1 MDRLVDLIKVYD
13 NDLEDDVCDYLVY
26 HFEKSFNRH
35 KKTLRNRT
43 PNFTEYNL
51 SRNAWRNK
59 KSKKIYDLLVNQIH
73 LRSKD
78 YFKYINDNFNY
89 LFPKDRIYSN
99 TVFPKSYNIE
109 RVRIK

>member
-51 SRNAWRNK
+51 SRNAWRDK
-59 KSKKIYDLLVNQIH
+59 KSKKYMIYWLIKSTLDQKITLSILMIILIISFQKIEFIQTQYFQNPII
-73 LRSKD
+73 LR
-78 YFKYINDNFNY
+78 
-89 LFPKDRIYSN
+89 
-99 TVFPKSYNIE
+99 E
-109 RVRIK
+109 